1 MAMKSWRVS
10 PTATTTTTARTT
22 SMMKSSA
29 EASHAPSRGFLAARV
44 PLYQRRIEDV
54 LARALE
60 IESGATERLLQAM
73 RYSTLAGGKRVRP
86 VLVYATG
93 EALGA
98 PLETLDAAAAAVEL
112 IHVYSLV
119 HDDLPAMDNDD
130 LRRGRP
136 TCHRAFD
143 EATAILTGD
152 ALQARA
158 FELLTHAPASIA
170 PAARLEMLR
179 VLADA
184 IGTRGMAGGQA
195 IDLESVKQTLDEAA
209 LERMHRQKTGALIQA
224 SVLLGAISAGLQ
236 SAPERAALT
245 EFGAEI
251 GLAFQIQDDILDVEG
266 TTTELGKRAGADADR
281 VKPTYPSVLGLDRA
295 RAEAIARRDRA
306 LAALAPLGPRF
317 APLSEFA
324 HFLVARVN

>member
-1 MAMKSWRVS
+1 M
-10 PTATTTTTARTT
+10 PG
-22 SMMKSSA
+22 A
-29 EASHAPSRGFLAARV
+29 EAARAASGFLATRV
-44 PLYQRRIEDV
+44 PDYQKRIEGV
-54 LARALE
+54 LARSLE
-60 IESGATERLLQAM
+60 IDGAATPRLLEAM

-98 PLETLDAAAAAVEL
+98 PLEVLDTPAAAVEL

-143 EATAILTGD
+143 EATAILVGD

-158 FELLTHAPASIA
+158 FEVLANAPATLLGHDV
-170 PAARLEMLR
+170 AATARIEMLR
-179 VLADA
+179 ILADA

-195 IDLESVKQTLDEAA
+195 IDLESVKQTIDEPA

-224 SVLLGAISAGLQ
+224 SVMLGATAAGISNAAQ
-236 SAPERAALT
+236 RAALA

-266 TTTELGKRAGADADR
+266 TTTSLGKRAGADADR
-281 VKPTYPSVLGLDRA
+281 VKPTYPSVLGLDAA
-295 RAEAIARRDRA
+295 RAAALARRDRA
-306 LAALAPLGPRF
+306 LAALQPLGARF
-317 APLSEFA
+317 APLGEFA
-324 HFLVARVN
+324 EFLVARVS

>member
-1 MAMKSWRVS
+1 M
-10 PTATTTTTARTT
+10 P
-22 SMMKSSA
+22 SA
-29 EASHAPSRGFLAARV
+29 EASRAASGFLATRV
-44 PLYQRRIEDV
+44 PDYQTRIESV

-60 IESGATERLLQAM
+60 IDGAATPRLLEAM

-98 PLETLDAAAAAVEL
+98 SLDVLDAPAAAVEL

-119 HDDLPAMDNDD
+119 HDDLPAMDDDD

-143 EATAILTGD
+143 EATAILVGD

-158 FELLTHAPASIA
+158 FEVLANAPASIA
-170 PAARLEMLR
+170 ASARIEMLR
-179 VLADA
+179 LLADA

-209 LERMHRQKTGALIQA
+209 VERMHRQKTGALIEA
-224 SVLLGAISAGLQ
+224 SVLLGASAAGVSNGAQL
-236 SAPERAALT
+236 AALGR
-245 EFGAEI
+245 FGAEI

-266 TTTELGKRAGADADR
+266 TTTTLGKRAGADADR
-281 VKPTYPSVLGLDRA
+281 VKPTYPSVLGLDAA
-295 RAEAIARRDRA
+295 RAAALERRDRA
-306 LAALAPLGPRF
+306 LAALRPLGARF
-317 APLSEFA
+317 APLAEFA
-324 HFLVARVN
+324 EFLVARVS

>member
-1 MAMKSWRVS
+1 MNPM
-10 PTATTTTTARTT
+10 
-22 SMMKSSA
+22 SA
-29 EASHAPSRGFLAARV
+29 EALASAQPDILTSRVR
-44 PLYQRRIEDV
+44 LYQRRIEEV
-54 LARALE
+54 LTRALD
-60 IESGATERLLQAM
+60 IPGAATPRLLEAM
-73 RYSTLAGGKRVRP
+73 RYSSLAGGKRVRP

-93 EALGA
+93 ESLGA
-98 PLETLDAAAAAVEL
+98 PLEKLDAAAASVEL

-119 HDDLPAMDNDD
+119 HDDLPAMDDDD

-158 FELLTHAPASIA
+158 FEVLAQAPETISPGERID
-170 PAARLEMLR
+170 MLR

-195 IDLESVKQTLDEAA
+195 IDLEAVKQHLDEPQ
-209 LERMHRQKTGALIQA
+209 LECMHRQKTGALIRA
-224 SVLLGAISAGLQ
+224 SVALGALSAGCADAAQ
-236 SAPERAALT
+236 RAALG

-266 TTTELGKRAGADADR
+266 NTTILGKRAGSDADR
-281 VKPTYPSVLGLDRA
+281 VKPTYPSILGLDKARA
-295 RAEAIARRDRA
+295 RARIHRDRA
-306 LAALAPLGPRF
+306 IAALAPWGDRF
-317 APLSEFA
+317 ETLRQFA
-324 HFLVARVN
+324 QFLVARSS

>member
-1 MAMKSWRVS
+1 MTTMTPPGAEVS
-10 PTATTTTTARTT
+10 RP
-22 SMMKSSA
+22 
-29 EASHAPSRGFLAARV
+29 APRSFLADRV
-44 PLYQRRIEDV
+44 PLYQQRIESV

-60 IESGATERLLQAM
+60 IDGAATPRLLEAM

-98 PLETLDAAAAAVEL
+98 PLELLDAAAAAVEL

-143 EATAILTGD
+143 EATAILVGD

-158 FELLTHAPASIA
+158 FEMLAQAPASIA
-170 PAARLEMLR
+170 ANARLEMLR

-195 IDLESVKQTLDEAA
+195 IDLEAVKKVLGKAE
-209 LERMHRQKTGALIQA
+209 LERMHRQKTGALIKA
-224 SVLLGAISAGLQ
+224 SVMLGAISAGSQ
-236 SAPERAALT
+236 DVPERAALA

-266 TTTELGKRAGADADR
+266 TTTALGKRAGADADR
-281 VKPTYPSVLGLDRA
+281 VKPTYPSVLGLVESRA
-295 RAEAIARRDRA
+295 QALAHRDRA
-306 LAALAPLGPRF
+306 IAALEPQEARF
-317 APLSEFA
+317 AALIEFA
-324 HFLVARVN
+324 NFLVARVH

>member
-1 MAMKSWRVS
+1 MSM
-10 PTATTTTTARTT
+10 TTTGAELPR
-22 SMMKSSA
+22 SA
-29 EASHAPSRGFLAARV
+29 QSGFLTTRV
-44 PLYQRRIEDV
+44 PQYQQRIEGV
-54 LARALE
+54 LSRALE
-60 IESGATERLLQAM
+60 VEGGATERLLAAM

-93 EALGA
+93 ESLGA
-98 PLETLDAAAAAVEL
+98 SLETLDAAAAAVEL

-158 FELLTHAPASIA
+158 FEVLAQAPASISA
-170 PAARLEMLR
+170 AARIEMLR
-179 VLADA
+179 VLADS

-195 IDLESVKQTLDEAA
+195 IDLAAVKQSLTESA

-224 SVLLGAISAGLQ
+224 SVLLGAISAELED
-236 SAPERAALT
+236 PRELAALT

-266 TTTELGKRAGADADR
+266 NTDALGKRAGADAER
-281 VKPTYPSVLGLDRA
+281 VKPTYPSVLGLEAA
-295 RAEAIARRDRA
+295 RVQAVARRDRA
-306 LAALAPLGPRF
+306 IAALAPWGSRYANLV
-317 APLSEFA
+317 EFA
-324 HFLVARVN
+324 HFLVTRAS

>member
-1 MAMKSWRVS
+1 M
-10 PTATTTTTARTT
+10 T
-22 SMMKSSA
+22 SA
-29 EASHAPSRGFLAARV
+29 EVLRSAQSYFLTTRV
-44 PLYQRRIEDV
+44 PEYQLRIEGV
-54 LARALE
+54 L
-60 IESGATERLLQAM
+60 SGALQVEGGATDRLLEAM

-93 EALGA
+93 ESLGA
-98 PLETLDAAAAAVEL
+98 SLETLDAAAAAVEL

-136 TCHRAFD
+136 TCHKAFD

-158 FELLTHAPASIA
+158 FEVLAQAPASISA
-170 PAARLEMLR
+170 TARIEMLR
-179 VLADA
+179 VLADG

-195 IDLESVKQTLDEAA
+195 IDLAAVKQSLTESA

-224 SVLLGAISAGLQ
+224 SVLLGAISAGLTEV
-236 SAPERAALT
+236 PERAALA

-266 TTTELGKRAGADADR
+266 NTDALGKRAGADAER
-281 VKPTYPSVLGLDRA
+281 VKPTYPSVLGLEAA
-295 RAEAIARRDRA
+295 RVQAVARRDRA
-306 LAALAPLGPRF
+306 IAALAPWGSRYANL
-317 APLSEFA
+317 AEFA
-324 HFLVARVN
+324 HFLVARAS

>member
-1 MAMKSWRVS
+1 M
-10 PTATTTTTARTT
+10 TTT
-22 SMMKSSA
+22 SA
-29 EASHAPSRGFLAARV
+29 EALRAAPSEFLATRV
-44 PLYQRRIEDV
+44 PDYQRRIETQ

-60 IESGATERLLQAM
+60 LPGAATARLVEAM
-73 RYSTLAGGKRVRP
+73 RYSTLAGGKRIRP

-98 PLETLDAAAAAVEL
+98 PLERLDAAASSVEL

-119 HDDLPAMDNDD
+119 HDDLPAMDNDE

-158 FELLTHAPASIA
+158 FEVLALAPESIP

-195 IDLESVKQTLDEAA
+195 IDLESVKQQIGEAEV
-209 LERMHRQKTGALIQA
+209 ERMHRQKTGALIRA
-224 SVLLGAISAGLQ
+224 SVLLGAISAGGADAAQ
-236 SAPERAALT
+236 HAALA

-266 TTTELGKRAGADADR
+266 NASTLGKRTGADADR
-281 VKPTYPSVLGLDRA
+281 VKPTYPSVLGLEAA
-295 RAEAIARRDRA
+295 RAAALARRDRA
-306 LAALAPLGPRF
+306 VGALAPWGARF
-317 APLSEFA
+317 ANLREFA
-324 HFLVARVN
+324 HFLVARAS

>member
-1 MAMKSWRVS
+1 
-10 PTATTTTTARTT
+10 
-22 SMMKSSA
+22 
-29 EASHAPSRGFLAARV
+29 
-44 PLYQRRIEDV
+44 V

-60 IESGATERLLQAM
+60 IPGAATARLVEAM
-73 RYSTLAGGKRVRP
+73 RYSTLAGGKRIRP

-98 PLETLDAAAAAVEL
+98 PLERLDAAAASVEL

-119 HDDLPAMDNDD
+119 HDDLPAMDDDD

-152 ALQARA
+152 ALQALA
-158 FELLTHAPASIA
+158 FEVLARAPEQLSA
-170 PAARLEMLR
+170 AARLEMLQ

-195 IDLESVKQTLDEAA
+195 IDLEAVEQKLGEPE
-209 LERMHRQKTGALIQA
+209 LERMHRQKTGALIRA
-224 SVLLGAISAGLQ
+224 SVSLGAISAGL
-236 SAPERAALT
+236 ADGPERRALDV
-245 EFGAEI
+245 FGAEI

-266 TTTELGKRAGADADR
+266 NTSTLGKRAGADADR
-281 VKPTYPSVLGLDRA
+281 IKPTYPSVLGLEASRVLA
-295 RAEAIARRDRA
+295 RTRRDRA
-306 LAALAPLGPRF
+306 IAALEPWGKRYACL
-317 APLSEFA
+317 AEFA
-324 HFLVARVN
+324 HFLVSRAS

>member
-1 MAMKSWRVS
+1 M
-10 PTATTTTTARTT
+10 TTMT
-22 SMMKSSA
+22 KSA
-29 EASHAPSRGFLAARV
+29 EATRGGSSDFLANRV
-44 PLYQRRIEDV
+44 PLYQQRIEAV

-60 IESGATERLLQAM
+60 IDGAATPRLVEAM

-86 VLVYATG
+86 VLVYTTG

-98 PLETLDAAAAAVEL
+98 PLEQLDATAAAVEL

-119 HDDLPAMDNDD
+119 HDDLPAMDDDD

-143 EATAILTGD
+143 EATAILVGD

-158 FELLTHAPASIA
+158 FEVLANSPATIDAS
-170 PAARLEMLR
+170 ARLEMLR

-195 IDLESVKQTLDEAA
+195 IDLESVKQDLNEAA

-224 SVLLGAISAGLQ
+224 SVLLGAIAAGLDH
-236 SAPERAALT
+236 AAHRAALA

-266 TTTELGKRAGADADR
+266 TTSTLGKRAGADADR
-281 VKPTYPSVLGLDRA
+281 VKPTYPSVLGVAGA
-295 RAEAIARRDRA
+295 RVQAARRRDRA

-317 APLSEFA
+317 VHLAEFA
-324 HFLVARVN
+324 DFLVARVS

>member
-1 MAMKSWRVS
+1 MTK
-10 PTATTTTTARTT
+10 T
-22 SMMKSSA
+22 SA
-29 EASHAPSRGFLAARV
+29 EALRSAQSGFLTSRV
-44 PLYQRRIEDV
+44 PQYQQRIEGV
-54 LARALE
+54 LSRALQVE
-60 IESGATERLLQAM
+60 GGATDRLLEAM

-93 EALGA
+93 ESLGA
-98 PLETLDAAAAAVEL
+98 SLETLDAAAAAVEL

-158 FELLTHAPASIA
+158 FEVLAQAPASISA
-170 PAARLEMLR
+170 AARIEMLR
-179 VLADA
+179 VLADS

-195 IDLESVKQTLDEAA
+195 IDLAAVKQSLTESA

-224 SVLLGAISAGLQ
+224 SVLLGAISAELED
-236 SAPERAALT
+236 PRELAALT

-266 TTTELGKRAGADADR
+266 NTDSLGKRAGADAER
-281 VKPTYPSVLGLDRA
+281 VKPTYPSVLGLEAA
-295 RAEAIARRDRA
+295 RVQAVARRDRA
-306 LAALAPLGPRF
+306 IAALAPWGSRYTNLV
-317 APLSEFA
+317 EFA
-324 HFLVARVN
+324 HFLVTRAS